1 LIQEGYCILFLSKH
15 INNGCLLLEND
26 FLGEKMNIKVAD
38 DSKPIKIDPVL
49 FFTALVLTLATCIP
63 IVMFQEQALEKLI
76 NIRKFFTGPLGWTFL
91 FFGIGSVAFFL
102 WLVFGPYKNVRLGGD
117 DAKPQFGNVSWIA
130 MLFCCGIGTGLIYW
144 AFIEPVYYLETP
156 PFNLEAGTTM
166 AREWAGAYGIF
177 HWGVIPWAITCIFGV
192 PIGYSY
198 YNRKT
203 KRLSIGATLEG
214 HLGKHTWVMT
224 IADLLIMFAIL
235 GNVVTVLGL
244 GTPMLS
250 ATIAKFVGVEPGF
263 GMDVTVVA
271 LWTIMFCSSCY
282 FGLDKGIK
290 TLSNVNLVL
299 AVVAMAFV
307 LFAGPT
313 SFILNTFTNSIGL
326 IFQNGIRMALNTD
339 PIGGGGWPQGWTIF
353 FWAWWLGAAPFVGV
367 FLAKISKGRTLREM
381 AIAPLVW
388 GPLGCA
394 AFFAVFG
401 GYGLH
406 VELFGDVTMTSMM
419 ANLGP
424 AKTIAELISML
435 PAGQIMLP
443 LFIVLMF
450 IFCTTTLD
458 SASYVLAT
466 VSTREL
472 PMDKEPARWN
482 RMFWSIATGL
492 AAISLM
498 FIGGL
503 KPLQA
508 VAVLTAFPLM
518 FVMLAAGYFFIK
530 DLKEAHGQ
538 EVIVAEDERLDA

>member
-1 LIQEGYCILFLSKH
+1 MLKEQDVMPL
-15 INNGCLLLEND
+15 
-26 FLGEKMNIKVAD
+26 
-38 DSKPIKIDPVL
+38 KIEPTL
-49 FFTALVLTLATCIP
+49 FFSALVVTLLTCIP
-63 IVMFQEQALEKLI
+63 IVMYQDQALETLT
-76 NIRKFFTGPLGWTFL
+76 NIRKFFTGPLGWMFLTF
-91 FFGIGSVAFFL
+91 GVGSVIFFI
-102 WLVFGPYKNVRLGGD
+102 WLVFGPYRNVRLGGQ
-117 DAKPQFGNVSWIA
+117 DALPDFGNISWIA

-144 AFIEPVYYLETP
+144 SFIEPTYYLSEP
-156 PFNLEAGTTM
+156 PFGLKAGTTE
-166 AREWAGAYGIF
+166 AREWAAAYGIY
-177 HWGVIPWAITCIFGV
+177 HWGIVPWAITCIFGV
-192 PIGYSY
+192 PIAYSY
-198 YNRKT
+198 YNRKS
-203 KRLSIGATLEG
+203 KRLSIGSAFEG
-214 HLGKHTWVMT
+214 HLGKHAWFATVV
-224 IADLLIMFAIL
+224 DLLVMVAIL

-250 ATIAKFVGVEPGF
+250 ATIAKFAGTEPGF
-263 GMDVTVVA
+263 SMDVAVVVI
-271 LWTIMFCSSCY
+271 WTCMFCASCY

-290 TLSNVNLVL
+290 NLSNLNLII
-299 AVVAMAFV
+299 AVAAMAFV

-313 SFILNTFTNSIGL
+313 SFILNTFTNSLGL
-326 IFQNGIRMALNTD
+326 IFQNGIRMAMNTD

-394 AFFAVFG
+394 VFFGVFG

-406 VELFGDVTMTSMM
+406 VELFGDTTMTSMM
-419 ANLGP
+419 AADGP
-424 AKTIAELISML
+424 AKTIASLISML
-435 PAGQIMLP
+435 PAGQIMMP

-466 VSTREL
+466 ISTKEL
-472 PMDKEPARWN
+472 PIGQEPARWN
-482 RMFWSIATGL
+482 RMFWSVVNGG

-518 FVMLAAGYFFIK
+518 FIMLAAGYFFLK
-530 DLKEAHGQ
+530 DVKEAHGL
-538 EVIVAEDERLDA
+538 EVAGAPAYKMTFDEALGSEVALEPVRVEENV